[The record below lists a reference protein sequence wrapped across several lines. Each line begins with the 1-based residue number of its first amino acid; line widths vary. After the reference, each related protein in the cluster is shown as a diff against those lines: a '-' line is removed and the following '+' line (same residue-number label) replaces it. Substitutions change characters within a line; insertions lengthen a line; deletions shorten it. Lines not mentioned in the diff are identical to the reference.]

1 MLNFSCTTKKN
12 EDEFKMCCCIFSL
25 FAFLF
30 LLRTLHKQQQQQQ
43 QHCPDFLPKNIRAR
57 SGLQVHQEPAEEVRR
72 VHAARD
78 RVRLPGQQLQSP
90 AQVVQGRRG
99 DI

>member
-1 MLNFSCTTKKN
+1 MLNFSCTTKKM
-12 EDEFKMCCCIFSL
+12 KMNLKCVAVFFSL
-25 FAFLF
+25 FAFLC
-30 LLRTLHKQQQQQQ
+30 LLRTLHKQQQQQ
-43 QHCPDFLPKNIRAR
+43 HCPDFLSKNIRAR

-72 VHAARD
+72 VHSTRD